1 MIFPILISILANKD
15 LLNEDAEADYWDAS
29 DPLPR
34 SHFKNMF
41 KVRRYICRVCKMKF
55 HTRRDTQAHIKDE
68 HRKI

>member
-1 MIFPILISILANKD
+1 MLI
-15 LLNEDAEADYWDAS
+15 EDAEADYWDAS